1 MTTVGIL
8 FFVTPTIQ
16 FLVGYL
22 LHDEQINIDQLIGF
36 VGVWTGLVLYCYAL
50 VRKA

>member
-22 LHDEQINIDQLIGF
+22 LYGEQINIDQLIGF
-36 VGVWTGLVLYCYAL
+36 AGVWIGLVLYCYAL
-50 VRKA
+50 IRKA